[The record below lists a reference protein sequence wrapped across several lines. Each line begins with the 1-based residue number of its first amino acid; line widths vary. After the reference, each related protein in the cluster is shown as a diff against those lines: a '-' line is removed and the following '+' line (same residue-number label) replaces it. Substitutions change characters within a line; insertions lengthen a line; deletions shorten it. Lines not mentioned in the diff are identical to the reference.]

1 MIREDIRNIAIIAHV
16 DHGKTT
22 LVDELL
28 KQSGTFR
35 SNENVGERIMD
46 QGDLE
51 REKGITI
58 LSKVTSVHY
67 DGIKINIVDTPGHSD
82 FGGEVERVLSSVD
95 GVLLL
100 VDAFEGPMPQ
110 TRFVLKKA
118 LEQNIKPIVVIN
130 KIDKPGERSWEVVDE
145 VLDLFIELNCPEEY
159 LDFPYIFA
167 SGVQGLAG
175 NDPKEEMKDIDPLF
189 KLIIKE
195 IPAPKVEEGPF
206 QMLVTSLGYDDHVG
220 RLFGGKVLRGEVN
233 LKDNLCV
240 IKRDGETKN
249 FTLTRLNIYEGLKQ
263 VNTEKVEAGEIVML
277 SGEHD
282 VEIGDTITSPECQ
295 EALPRIEVDEPTVKM
310 EFIVNSG
317 PWAGRSGKFLTMR
330 NLLAR
335 LTKESLTNV
344 SIDVEETEQPDTL
357 IVSGRG
363 ELQFAILL
371 EQMRREGYEVCVSK
385 PTAIIKEKN
394 GVKYEP
400 IETVT
405 IDVAD
410 EYMGSVIEELSK
422 RRGEI
427 VDMGKDEAGM
437 NRIVFDVPTRGLIGF
452 RSDFM
457 TLTKGYG
464 IMSRLFK
471 GDEPYKGDIETRHRG
486 SIIAKETGRATAYSI
501 APLQERATLFVSP
514 GDEVYEGQVVG
525 ENAKSNDMVV
535 NIVKAKHA
543 TNMRSS
549 TEDAT
554 VLITPAKKFLLEA
567 ALGFIAED
575 ELLEVT
581 PDALRF
587 RKRLLTEKERLNE
600 FRENKNK

>member
-35 SNENVGERIMD
+35 NNENVGERIMD

-175 NDPKEEMKDIDPLF
+175 EDPKEQMKDIDPLF

-195 IPAPKVEEGPF
+195 IPAPKVEEGAF
-206 QMLVTSLGYDDHVG
+206 QMLVTSLGYDEHVG
-220 RLFGGKVLRGEVN
+220 RLFGGKVTRGKVN
-233 LKDNLCV
+233 LKDDLCV
-240 IKRDGETKN
+240 IKRDGSVKN

-277 SGEHD
+277 AGEHD
-282 VEIGDTITSPECQ
+282 VEIGDTICSPLCQ
-295 EALPRIEVDEPTVKM
+295 EALPRIEVDEPTVRM

-317 PWAGRSGKFLTMR
+317 PWAGRSGKLLTMR
-330 NLLAR
+330 NILAR
-335 LTKESLTNV
+335 LTRESLTNV

-371 EQMRREGYEVCVSK
+371 EQMRREGYEICVSK
-385 PTAIIKEKN
+385 PTAIIKEIN
-394 GVKYEP
+394 GVKLEP

-405 IDVAD
+405 IDVSD
-410 EYMGSVIEELSK
+410 EYMGAVIEEMSK

-427 VDMGKDEAGM
+427 VNMGKDEAGM
-437 NRIVFDVPTRGLIGF
+437 NRIVFDIPTRGLIGF

-514 GDEVYEGQVVG
+514 GEEVYEGQVVG

>member
-1 MIREDIRNIAIIAHV
+1 MQRKDIRNIAIIAHV

-35 SNENVGERIMD
+35 SNEEVAERVMD
-46 QGDLE
+46 SNDLE

-67 DGIKINIVDTPGHSD
+67 DDIKINIVDTPGHSD

-175 NDPKEEMKDIDPLF
+175 NDPKEQMTDIDPLF
-189 KLIIKE
+189 KLIVKE
-195 IPAPKVEEGPF
+195 MPAPMVEQGDF
-206 QMLVTSLGYDDHVG
+206 QMLVTSLGYDEHVG
-220 RLFGGKVLRGEVN
+220 RLFGGKITRGKVN

-240 IKRDGETKN
+240 IKRDGSVKN
-249 FTLTRLNIYEGLKQ
+249 FTLSRLNIYEGLKM
-263 VNTEKVEAGEIVML
+263 VNVDSVEAGEIVML
-277 SGEHD
+277 AGEHD
-282 VEIGDTITSPECQ
+282 VEIGDTICSPHCV
-295 EALPRIEVDEPTVKM
+295 EALPRIEVDEPTVSM

-317 PWAGRSGKFLTMR
+317 PWAGKSGKLLTMR
-330 NLLAR
+330 NILAR

-344 SIDVEETEQPDTL
+344 SIDIAETERPDTL

-385 PTAIIKEKN
+385 PTAIIKMKD
-394 GVKYEP
+394 GVKVEP

-410 EYMGSVIEELSK
+410 DYVGPVIEELSK
-422 RRGEI
+422 RKGEI
-427 VDMGKDEAGM
+427 VNMSKDEAGM
-437 NRIVFDVPTRGLIGF
+437 NRIEFDVPTRGLIGF
-452 RSDFM
+452 RTDFM

-464 IMSRLFK
+464 LMSRLYK
-471 GDEPYKGDIETRHRG
+471 GDEPYKGDIESRHRG

-514 GDEVYEGQVVG
+514 GEEVYEGQVVG

-535 NIVKAKHA
+535 NIVRAKHA

-587 RKRLLTEKERLNE
+587 RKRLLSEKERINE
-600 FRENKNK
+600 FRANKNN

>member
-1 MIREDIRNIAIIAHV
+1 MIRENLRNIAIIAHV

-35 SNENVGERIMD
+35 SNEAVGERIMD
-46 QGDLE
+46 SNDLE

-67 DGIKINIVDTPGHSD
+67 NGIKINIVDTPGHSD

-145 VLDLFIELNCPEEY
+145 VLDLFIELNCPDEFI
-159 LDFPYIFA
+159 DFPYIFA
-167 SGVQGLAG
+167 SGVNGVAG
-175 NDPKEEMKDIDPLF
+175 NDPAEEMKDIDPLF
-189 KLIIKE
+189 QMIVKE
-195 IPAPKVEEGPF
+195 VPAPEVEEGEF
-206 QMLVTSLGYDDHVG
+206 QMLVTSLGYDEHVG
-220 RLFGGKVLRGEVN
+220 RLFGGRIKRGEVS
-233 LKDNLCV
+233 LKDPLCV
-240 IKRDGETKN
+240 IKRDGSVKN
-249 FTLTRLNIYEGLKQ
+249 FSLSRLNSYEGLKMINAET
-263 VNTEKVEAGEIVML
+263 VASGEIVML
-277 SGEHD
+277 AGEND
-282 VEIGDTITSPECQ
+282 VEIGDTICSVKCQ
-295 EALPRIEVDEPTVKM
+295 EALPRIEVDEPTVSM

-317 PWAGRSGKFLTMR
+317 PWAGRSGKLLTMR
-330 NLLAR
+330 NIFNR
-335 LTKESLTNV
+335 LTRESLNNV
-344 SIDVEETEQPDTL
+344 SIDVEETQQPDTL
-357 IVSGRG
+357 KVSGRG

-385 PTAIIKEKN
+385 PTAIIKIKD

-410 EYMGSVIEELSK
+410 DYMGSVIEEMSK
-422 RRGEI
+422 RKGEI
-427 VDMGKDEAGM
+427 VNMSKDEAGM
-437 NRIVFDVPTRGLIGF
+437 NRIIFEVPTRGLIGF
-452 RSDFM
+452 RADFM

-464 IMSRLFK
+464 LMSRLYK
-471 GDEPYKGDIETRHRG
+471 GEEPYKGDIETRHRG
-486 SIIAKETGRATAYSI
+486 SLIAKETGRATAYSI

-514 GDEVYEGQVVG
+514 GEEVYEGQVVG
-525 ENAKSNDMVV
+525 ENAKQSDMVV

-587 RKRLLTEKERLNE
+587 RKRLLTEKERTDK
-600 FRENKNK
+600 FRREKNN